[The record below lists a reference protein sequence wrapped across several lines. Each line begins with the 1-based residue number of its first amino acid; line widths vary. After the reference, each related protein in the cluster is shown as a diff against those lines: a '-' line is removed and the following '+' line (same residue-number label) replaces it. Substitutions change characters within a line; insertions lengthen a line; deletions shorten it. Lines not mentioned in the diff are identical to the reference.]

1 MRAQL
6 ARVVDCMGQA
16 SAKVSQY
23 LVKFLTYTS
32 GVGLTEGADFTLEAI
47 EHRSNT
53 HLEVPPQLST
63 WHNKTRK
70 EAIIRQPPWQYGR
83 VRAVMR
89 A

>member
-23 LVKFLTYTS
+23 LFKFLTYTS
-32 GVGLTEGADFTLEAI
+32 GVGLTEAADFTLEAI
-47 EHRSNT
+47 EHGPNT
-53 HLEVPPQLST
+53 HSKVSPQLSI

-70 EAIIRQPPWQYGR
+70 EAVIRQPPWQYGR

-89 A
+89 S